1 MSDIVH
7 RLRWWPTK
15 VERLEAEPEPAFR
28 LMLEAAEE
36 IDRLRRIVWLWERC
50 SRQTSEMYGGC
61 VRPSVEAQAWPEG
74 KVVAGSF
81 AAGEETAV
89 AKLSNSDI

>member
-36 IDRLRRIVWLWERC
+36 IERLRLIVSLWDRC
-50 SRQTSEMYGGC
+50 YRQASELRTEDVSQKARF
-61 VRPSVEAQAWPEG
+61 VRH
-74 KVVAGSF
+74 VASGMLPPTTQI
-81 AAGEETAV
+81 AA
-89 AKLSNSDI
+89 S